1 MTATKM
7 PTSDVP
13 LIQDPDVLRAVDR
26 ELQPFS
32 GKSLE
37 RAQAAVR
44 RVHGSGIMGSFDQI
58 VAAYRGAIQAATK
71 GGRDDG

>member
-13 LIQDPDVLRAVDR
+13 LIQDPDVLRAVEH

-44 RVHGSGIMGSFDQI
+44 RVHGSGVMGSFSEI
-58 VAAYRGAIQAATK
+58 VAAYRTAILAATK